1 MRKNTRAVRIGGV
14 TVGGGNPVAV
24 QSMLN
29 VPIHDIAGN
38 VAQAKRLEAEGCQI
52 VRVTVPSVA
61 DVPVVEALKNAVK
74 MPVVADIHFD
84 YKVAL
89 ACAEAGV
96 DKIRINPGNI
106 GDDAHVGE
114 VASACRARGIPIRIG
129 VNGGSLEKEIL
140 AKYGKVTPEA
150 LVESAMYHV
159 SLLERH
165 DFNDIVISIKS
176 SNVPVVV
183 EAYRQ
188 LSLRCDYPL
197 HVGVTEAGTYRMGLI
212 KSAMGIGTLLL
223 EGIGDT
229 IRVSLTDEPEKEVR
243 AGFDILR
250 AAGHFVPGPEVVSC
264 PTCGR
269 TNINV
274 AQIASEVEER
284 LRGCNKPIKVAVMG
298 CVVNGPGEA
307 RGADIGIAGGN
318 GEGLLFIKGAP
329 YKKVKESELQK
340 VADLETGLK
349 KRIIGQD
356 EAVNAV
362 AAAVRRSRIRLSA
375 KKRPASF
382 IFVGPTGVGKTE
394 LVKVLSEELFDNV
407 EPLIRLDMSEFMEK
421 HSVSRIIGSPPGY
434 VGYDE
439 AGQLTEKV
447 RRRPYSIVLFD
458 EIEKAH
464 PDVMNIL
471 LQILDEGRI
480 TDAQGR
486 QVSFENTII
495 IMTSNAGS
503 ERQGSALGFDKTR
516 YDDAKDK
523 AETSLRQ
530 FLRPEFLA
538 RVDEVVVFRPL
549 TEEDMQKIAALML
562 EELKKGLAER
572 EIKFGW
578 DDGVLRLAAT
588 EAYGHKS
595 GARDL
600 RNVLRRRVED
610 PICTLLAGCPEQP
623 PALIHAEEKD
633 GEIVLVTA

>member
-61 DVPVVEALKNAVK
+61 DEPVVEALKNAVK

-307 RGADIGIAGGN
+307 RGADIGIAGGKDCAM
-318 GEGLLFIKGAP
+318 LFVRGQQVRMLRGNI
-329 YKKVKESELQK
+329 VDELC
-340 VADLETGLK
+340 E
-349 KRIIGQD
+349 
-356 EAVNAV
+356 
-362 AAAVRRSRIRLSA
+362 
-375 KKRPASF
+375 
-382 IFVGPTGVGKTE
+382 
-394 LVKVLSEELFDNV
+394 
-407 EPLIRLDMSEFMEK
+407 
-421 HSVSRIIGSPPGY
+421 
-434 VGYDE
+434 
-439 AGQLTEKV
+439 
-447 RRRPYSIVLFD
+447 
-458 EIEKAH
+458 EIERL
-464 PDVMNIL
+464 V
-471 LQILDEGRI
+471 
-480 TDAQGR
+480 
-486 QVSFENTII
+486 
-495 IMTSNAGS
+495 
-503 ERQGSALGFDKTR
+503 
-516 YDDAKDK
+516 
-523 AETSLRQ
+523 
-530 FLRPEFLA
+530 
-538 RVDEVVVFRPL
+538 
-549 TEEDMQKIAALML
+549 L
-562 EELKKGLAER
+562 E
-572 EIKFGW
+572 
-578 DDGVLRLAAT
+578 
-588 EAYGHKS
+588 
-595 GARDL
+595 
-600 RNVLRRRVED
+600 
-610 PICTLLAGCPEQP
+610 
-623 PALIHAEEKD
+623 
-633 GEIVLVTA
+633 

>member
-61 DVPVVEALKNAVK
+61 DVPVVEVLKNAVK

-307 RGADIGIAGGN
+307 RGADIGIAGGKDCAM
-318 GEGLLFIKGAP
+318 LFVRGQQVRMLRGNI
-329 YKKVKESELQK
+329 VDELC
-340 VADLETGLK
+340 E
-349 KRIIGQD
+349 
-356 EAVNAV
+356 
-362 AAAVRRSRIRLSA
+362 
-375 KKRPASF
+375 
-382 IFVGPTGVGKTE
+382 
-394 LVKVLSEELFDNV
+394 
-407 EPLIRLDMSEFMEK
+407 
-421 HSVSRIIGSPPGY
+421 
-434 VGYDE
+434 
-439 AGQLTEKV
+439 
-447 RRRPYSIVLFD
+447 
-458 EIEKAH
+458 EIERL
-464 PDVMNIL
+464 V
-471 LQILDEGRI
+471 
-480 TDAQGR
+480 
-486 QVSFENTII
+486 
-495 IMTSNAGS
+495 
-503 ERQGSALGFDKTR
+503 
-516 YDDAKDK
+516 
-523 AETSLRQ
+523 
-530 FLRPEFLA
+530 
-538 RVDEVVVFRPL
+538 
-549 TEEDMQKIAALML
+549 L
-562 EELKKGLAER
+562 E
-572 EIKFGW
+572 
-578 DDGVLRLAAT
+578 
-588 EAYGHKS
+588 
-595 GARDL
+595 
-600 RNVLRRRVED
+600 
-610 PICTLLAGCPEQP
+610 
-623 PALIHAEEKD
+623 
-633 GEIVLVTA
+633 

>member
-61 DVPVVEALKNAVK
+61 DVPVVEVLKNAVK

-269 TNINV
+269 TNITV

-307 RGADIGIAGGN
+307 RGADIGIAGGKDCAM
-318 GEGLLFIKGAP
+318 LFVRGQQVRMLRGNI
-329 YKKVKESELQK
+329 VDELC
-340 VADLETGLK
+340 E
-349 KRIIGQD
+349 
-356 EAVNAV
+356 
-362 AAAVRRSRIRLSA
+362 
-375 KKRPASF
+375 
-382 IFVGPTGVGKTE
+382 
-394 LVKVLSEELFDNV
+394 
-407 EPLIRLDMSEFMEK
+407 
-421 HSVSRIIGSPPGY
+421 
-434 VGYDE
+434 
-439 AGQLTEKV
+439 
-447 RRRPYSIVLFD
+447 
-458 EIEKAH
+458 EIERL
-464 PDVMNIL
+464 V
-471 LQILDEGRI
+471 
-480 TDAQGR
+480 
-486 QVSFENTII
+486 
-495 IMTSNAGS
+495 
-503 ERQGSALGFDKTR
+503 
-516 YDDAKDK
+516 
-523 AETSLRQ
+523 
-530 FLRPEFLA
+530 
-538 RVDEVVVFRPL
+538 
-549 TEEDMQKIAALML
+549 L
-562 EELKKGLAER
+562 E
-572 EIKFGW
+572 
-578 DDGVLRLAAT
+578 
-588 EAYGHKS
+588 
-595 GARDL
+595 
-600 RNVLRRRVED
+600 
-610 PICTLLAGCPEQP
+610 
-623 PALIHAEEKD
+623 
-633 GEIVLVTA
+633 

>member
-61 DVPVVEALKNAVK
+61 DVPGVEALKNAVK

-307 RGADIGIAGGN
+307 RGADIGIAGGKDCAM
-318 GEGLLFIKGAP
+318 LFVRGQQVRMLRGNI
-329 YKKVKESELQK
+329 VDELC
-340 VADLETGLK
+340 E
-349 KRIIGQD
+349 
-356 EAVNAV
+356 
-362 AAAVRRSRIRLSA
+362 
-375 KKRPASF
+375 
-382 IFVGPTGVGKTE
+382 
-394 LVKVLSEELFDNV
+394 
-407 EPLIRLDMSEFMEK
+407 
-421 HSVSRIIGSPPGY
+421 
-434 VGYDE
+434 
-439 AGQLTEKV
+439 
-447 RRRPYSIVLFD
+447 
-458 EIEKAH
+458 EIERL
-464 PDVMNIL
+464 V
-471 LQILDEGRI
+471 
-480 TDAQGR
+480 
-486 QVSFENTII
+486 
-495 IMTSNAGS
+495 
-503 ERQGSALGFDKTR
+503 
-516 YDDAKDK
+516 
-523 AETSLRQ
+523 
-530 FLRPEFLA
+530 
-538 RVDEVVVFRPL
+538 
-549 TEEDMQKIAALML
+549 L
-562 EELKKGLAER
+562 E
-572 EIKFGW
+572 
-578 DDGVLRLAAT
+578 
-588 EAYGHKS
+588 
-595 GARDL
+595 
-600 RNVLRRRVED
+600 
-610 PICTLLAGCPEQP
+610 
-623 PALIHAEEKD
+623 
-633 GEIVLVTA
+633 

>member
-250 AAGHFVPGPEVVSC
+250 AAGHFVPGPEVVS
-264 PTCGR
+264 
-269 TNINV
+269 
-274 AQIASEVEER
+274 
-284 LRGCNKPIKVAVMG
+284 
-298 CVVNGPGEA
+298 
-307 RGADIGIAGGN
+307 
-318 GEGLLFIKGAP
+318 
-329 YKKVKESELQK
+329 
-340 VADLETGLK
+340 
-349 KRIIGQD
+349 
-356 EAVNAV
+356 
-362 AAAVRRSRIRLSA
+362 AAAISQSRWLSWA
-375 KKRPASF
+375 AWSMALARPGA
-382 IFVGPTGVGKTE
+382 
-394 LVKVLSEELFDNV
+394 
-407 EPLIRLDMSEFMEK
+407 
-421 HSVSRIIGSPPGY
+421 RI
-434 VGYDE
+434 
-439 AGQLTEKV
+439 
-447 RRRPYSIVLFD
+447 
-458 EIEKAH
+458 
-464 PDVMNIL
+464 
-471 LQILDEGRI
+471 
-480 TDAQGR
+480 
-486 QVSFENTII
+486 
-495 IMTSNAGS
+495 
-503 ERQGSALGFDKTR
+503 SALPEVRTAPCCSSGDSR
-516 YDDAKDK
+516 CVCCAVISW
-523 AETSLRQ
+523 TSCVKRSNGWCWNN
-530 FLRPEFLA
+530 EA
-538 RVDEVVVFRPL
+538 HAY
-549 TEEDMQKIAALML
+549 AAL
-562 EELKKGLAER
+562 
-572 EIKFGW
+572 
-578 DDGVLRLAAT
+578 AAV
-588 EAYGHKS
+588 YG
-595 GARDL
+595 
-600 RNVLRRRVED
+600 
-610 PICTLLAGCPEQP
+610 
-623 PALIHAEEKD
+623 
-633 GEIVLVTA
+633 

>member
-61 DVPVVEALKNAVK
+61 DVPVVEVLKNAVK

-229 IRVSLTDEPEKEVR
+229 LRVSLTDEPEKEVR

-307 RGADIGIAGGN
+307 RGADIGIAGG
-318 GEGLLFIKGAP
+318 EDCAMLFVRGQQVRMLRGNI
-329 YKKVKESELQK
+329 VDELC
-340 VADLETGLK
+340 E
-349 KRIIGQD
+349 
-356 EAVNAV
+356 
-362 AAAVRRSRIRLSA
+362 
-375 KKRPASF
+375 
-382 IFVGPTGVGKTE
+382 
-394 LVKVLSEELFDNV
+394 
-407 EPLIRLDMSEFMEK
+407 
-421 HSVSRIIGSPPGY
+421 
-434 VGYDE
+434 
-439 AGQLTEKV
+439 
-447 RRRPYSIVLFD
+447 
-458 EIEKAH
+458 EIERL
-464 PDVMNIL
+464 V
-471 LQILDEGRI
+471 
-480 TDAQGR
+480 
-486 QVSFENTII
+486 
-495 IMTSNAGS
+495 
-503 ERQGSALGFDKTR
+503 
-516 YDDAKDK
+516 
-523 AETSLRQ
+523 
-530 FLRPEFLA
+530 
-538 RVDEVVVFRPL
+538 
-549 TEEDMQKIAALML
+549 L
-562 EELKKGLAER
+562 E
-572 EIKFGW
+572 
-578 DDGVLRLAAT
+578 
-588 EAYGHKS
+588 
-595 GARDL
+595 
-600 RNVLRRRVED
+600 
-610 PICTLLAGCPEQP
+610 
-623 PALIHAEEKD
+623 
-633 GEIVLVTA
+633 